1 MKWKEEILQHLQNM
15 VSIGVELC
23 CTQEIHLLC
32 RKNSTYLLILREST
46 VPRGLSQ
53 RPPVLAFLA
62 VPGAKGHNAGLSSG
76 LWSSRARAQAPSLGF
91 KQA

>member
-1 MKWKEEILQHLQNM
+1 MKWKERILQHLQNM
-15 VSIGVELC
+15 VSIGVEFC

-46 VPRGLSQ
+46 VPRRLSQ
-53 RPPVLAFLA
+53 RPPVLALLA